1 MSLTLSD
8 VEKVAKL
15 SRLALNDEQK
25 QKTLAELNGIFDMIA
40 KMQAVNTDGVEPL
53 SHPIEYAQRLRDDSV
68 TEPERREAYQAVA
81 PLVEQNLYIVPK
93 VIE

>member
-15 SRLALNDEQK
+15 SRLALNDNEK
-25 QKTLAELNGIFDMIA
+25 QQTLNELNGIFEMIA

-53 SHPIEYAQRLRDDSV
+53 SHPIEFAQRLREDCV
-68 TEPERREAYQAVA
+68 TEPERRDDYQAIA
-81 PLVEQNLYIVPK
+81 PQIEQNLYIVPK

>member
-8 VEKVAKL
+8 VEKVEKL

-25 QKTLAELNGIFDMIA
+25 QRTLKELNGIFEMIA

-53 SHPIEYAQRLRDDSV
+53 SHPIEFAQRLRDDSV
-68 TEPERREAYQAVA
+68 TEPERREAYQAIA
-81 PLVEQNLYIVPK
+81 PQVEQNLYIVPK

>member
-25 QKTLAELNGIFDMIA
+25 QRTLKELNGIFEMIA

-53 SHPIEYAQRLRDDSV
+53 SHPIEFAQRLRDDSV

>member
-1 MSLTLSD
+1 MSLTLTD

-15 SRLALNDEQK
+15 SRLALTDDEK
-25 QKTLAELNGIFDMIA
+25 QQTLAELNGIFAMIA

-53 SHPIEYAQRLRDDSV
+53 SHPIEFAQRLREDCV
-68 TEPERREAYQAVA
+68 TEPERRDDYQTVA
-81 PLVEQNLYIVPK
+81 PQVEQHLYIVPK

>member
-1 MSLTLSD
+1 MSLAISD
-8 VEKVAKL
+8 VEKIAKL

-25 QKTLAELNGIFDMIA
+25 QRTLTELNGIFDMIA

-53 SHPIEYAQRLRDDSV
+53 SHPIEFAQRLREDKV

-81 PLVEQNLYIVPK
+81 PQVEQNLYIVPK

>member
-25 QKTLAELNGIFDMIA
+25 QRTLKELNGIFEMIA

-53 SHPIEYAQRLRDDSV
+53 SHPIEFAQRLRDDSV
-68 TEPERREAYQAVA
+68 TEPERREAYQAIA
-81 PLVEQNLYIVPK
+81 PQVEQNLYIVPK

>member
-25 QKTLAELNGIFDMIA
+25 QRTLKELNGIFEMIA

-53 SHPIEYAQRLRDDSV
+53 SHPIEFAQRLRDDSV

-81 PLVEQNLYIVPK
+81 PQVEQNLYIVPK

>member
-25 QKTLAELNGIFDMIA
+25 QRTLKELNGIFEMIA

-53 SHPIEYAQRLRDDSV
+53 SHPIEFAQRLRDDSV
-68 TEPERREAYQAVA
+68 TEPERREAYQAIA
-81 PLVEQNLYIVPK
+81 PQVEQILYIVPK

>member
-25 QKTLAELNGIFDMIA
+25 QRTLKELNGIFEMIA

-53 SHPIEYAQRLRDDSV
+53 SHPIEFAQRLREDCV

-81 PLVEQNLYIVPK
+81 PQVEQNLYIVPK

>member
-53 SHPIEYAQRLRDDSV
+53 SHPIEFAQRLRDDSV
-68 TEPERREAYQAVA
+68 TEPERREAYQAIA
-81 PLVEQNLYIVPK
+81 PQVEQNLYIVPK

>member
-25 QKTLAELNGIFDMIA
+25 QRTLNELNGIFDMIA

-53 SHPIEYAQRLRDDSV
+53 SHPIEFAQRLREDCV
-68 TEPERREAYQAVA
+68 TEPERRDDYQKVA
-81 PLVEQNLYIVPK
+81 PLVEQDLYIVPK

>member
-1 MSLTLSD
+1 MSLTITD

-25 QKTLAELNGIFDMIA
+25 QRTLKELNGIFEMIA

-53 SHPIEYAQRLRDDSV
+53 SHPIEFAQRLRDDSV
-68 TEPERREAYQAVA
+68 TEPECREAYQAGA
-81 PLVEQNLYIVPK
+81 PQVEQNLYIVPK

>member
-25 QKTLAELNGIFDMIA
+25 QKTLTELNGIFEMIA

-53 SHPIEYAQRLRDDSV
+53 SHPIEFAQRLRDDSV
-68 TEPERREAYQAVA
+68 TEPERREAYQAIA
-81 PLVEQNLYIVPK
+81 PQVEQNLYIVPK